1 MCIHIHVHLCIC
13 IHIISRGGIVFVWQR
28 VVTMIMRSTDT
39 GELWIIFD
47 VGTRAVVMPSFKGV
61 FAQFK
66 ADRRPGKLVMPC
78 QMYERSFQ
86 AEKGEVVTQLTS
98 TSTQTHVHQV
108 LTHNYE
114 TAGQQPTSTD
124 QNNMSQK
131 RPYEQLNQGIFLHV
145 ICDSPPKRQCIQTQ
159 QASSGPTCN
168 AKSGAGQQI
177 LISTAS
183 ITQVLLVYRDP

>member
-1 MCIHIHVHLCIC
+1 MHVCICKCICIYIYIYTYICIYIYIHMCIHIHVYLYIC
-13 IHIISRGGIVFVWQR
+13 IHIISRGGILFVWPR

-39 GELWIIFD
+39 GELWNIFD
-47 VGTRAVVMPSFKGV
+47 VGTRAVVMPSFQSV

-66 ADRRPGKLVMPC
+66 ADRRTGKLVMPC
-78 QMYERSFQ
+78 QIYERRFQ
-86 AEKGEVVTQLTS
+86 AGKGEVVTQLTN

-131 RPYEQLNQGIFLHV
+131 RPYEQVN
-145 ICDSPPKRQCIQTQ
+145 
-159 QASSGPTCN
+159 
-168 AKSGAGQQI
+168 
-177 LISTAS
+177 
-183 ITQVLLVYRDP
+183 